1 MYIDDAN
8 KKFLINFFDTHHVW
22 RVDNLPWVWFNYE
35 NGRMEPLTNNHVRV
49 DYMFSEYGFFNEMI
63 KELDPNYLDS
73 KKRNDDFSYYHRQRR
88 YVVQSNIEDDFHNPT
103 HHSFRTYQ
111 NEVIDFDKPEKLFE
125 KKKQRPSL
133 VSHPG
138 HTRFES
144 SCFLRKNLKNALI
157 YKFEQIGLIIRIY

>member
-63 KELDPNYLDS
+63 KE
-73 KKRNDDFSYYHRQRR
+73 KEMMIF
-88 YVVQSNIEDDFHNPT
+88 
-103 HHSFRTYQ
+103 
-111 NEVIDFDKPEKLFE
+111 
-125 KKKQRPSL
+125 
-133 VSHPG
+133 
-138 HTRFES
+138 
-144 SCFLRKNLKNALI
+144 
-157 YKFEQIGLIIRIY
+157 LIIIGKEDMLYNQILKMIFIILLIIVLELIKMKL

>member
-73 KKRNDDFSYYHRQRR
+73 KKRNDDFSYYHMLYNQ
-88 YVVQSNIEDDFHNPT
+88 I
-103 HHSFRTYQ
+103 
-111 NEVIDFDKPEKLFE
+111 
-125 KKKQRPSL
+125 
-133 VSHPG
+133 
-138 HTRFES
+138 
-144 SCFLRKNLKNALI
+144 LKMIFIIL
-157 YKFEQIGLIIRIY
+157 LIIVLELIKMKL